1 MRLMTPQRAL
11 TARFIR
17 MPRGKVNASTSLQVR
32 MIADRTSAEPAS
44 GKPAASDKSAP
55 LSQNHNPQPTES
67 EADVAAD
74 RSRNDPIHRQNPT
87 ESQEDVIADRSPDNP
102 LSKAFISTV
111 GGKVVGSESS
121 RLGR

>member
-1 MRLMTPQRAL
+1 MRLMIPQRAL
-11 TARFIR
+11 TAYFIR
-17 MPRGKVNASTSLQVR
+17 MPRGKLNTYPSLHTR
-32 MIADRTSAEPAS
+32 MMASAEPAS
-44 GKPAASDKSAP
+44 GKPATPNKSA
-55 LSQNHNPQPTES
+55 SQKHNPQPTES

-87 ESQEDVIADRSPDNP
+87 ESQEDVVADRSPDNP
-102 LSKAFISTV
+102 LSKAFTSNV